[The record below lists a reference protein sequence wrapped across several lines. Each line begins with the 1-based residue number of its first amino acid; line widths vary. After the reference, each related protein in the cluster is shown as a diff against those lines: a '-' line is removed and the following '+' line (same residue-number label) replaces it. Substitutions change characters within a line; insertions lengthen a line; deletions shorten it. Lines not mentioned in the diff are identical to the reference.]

1 MNDKLTTTKT
11 FWGVVTVGLWLLL
24 GALVMTKVI
33 DLTAFIGA
41 LTTTGMAAFGM
52 YQMYNKKKAE
62 VIIKGQAEM
71 MQHLTTELRKLH
83 TNNTKLQNRMKMLE
97 AKLNEPKTN
106 EEKKPRTKAKKSN
119 KKVGK

>member
-1 MNDKLTTTKT
+1 MNNTLTTKT
-11 FWGVVTVGLWLLL
+11 FWGIVTVGLWVILGLL
-24 GALVMTKVI
+24 ARTKVI

-41 LTTTGMAAFGM
+41 LTTTSMAAFGM

-62 VIIKGQAEM
+62 DIIKGQAEM
-71 MQHLTTELRKLH
+71 MQHLSTELRKLH
-83 TNNTKLQNRMKMLE
+83 TDNTKLQNRMKMLE
-97 AKLNEPKTN
+97 TKLNEPKTN